1 MLQFLFVLAL
11 FLQHQEG
18 KNTAHVSPK
27 ADAVISSFV
36 RAKGGESALTKIK
49 DYTIKGEVVSGNKV
63 VGTFESFQAANR
75 HLSIHRFP
83 DGSSRQHGTD
93 GKIAWNLDVNG
104 NPSILNGQEARDYMR
119 HYETMHESLEWKN
132 QFAAILYA
140 GEKTSG
146 NEAVHHLIFVAND
159 NRQINRYFSTESG
172 LLIREEQINGA
183 TENPKILISEIRDYV
198 REANGSL
205 VSRSRINHFG
215 AEYSIEY
222 KITSV
227 ESNSLSDKTFE
238 VPRSVAEIRDKNAK

>member
-1 MLQFLFVLAL
+1 MLQFFFVLAL

-183 TENPKILISEIRDYV
+183 TETHETLK
-198 REANGSL
+198 
-205 VSRSRINHFG
+205 
-215 AEYSIEY
+215 
-222 KITSV
+222 
-227 ESNSLSDKTFE
+227 
-238 VPRSVAEIRDKNAK
+238 